1 MFDSIAMSFVIISI
15 MASDYLKRGF
25 WAGMGIF
32 AKSIPI
38 IYAIP
43 VTVKGARNWWWLF
56 LALALPSA
64 LSMVTFAAM
73 GWSLPTVT
81 ATLASTVRKGG
92 ESMSVWDVFFYLI
105 YLGVLPGLAP
115 GLYKV
120 LGLVWVPA
128 LIIFTALAFKK
139 FRFETDYGLVQSLLV
154 VTLAFLI
161 FKARVTEQYAIY
173 LLALSVIDVALWN
186 PQRKRL
192 LVAAAAT
199 ALFYLVMNNFF
210 LVRFLSPVYSSYAQ
224 IESDLSQMI
233 GPIRLALNFA
243 SGSFFTCINILYL
256 VRLLKRK

>member
-1 MFDSIAMSFVIISI
+1 
-15 MASDYLKRGF
+15 
-25 WAGMGIF
+25 
-32 AKSIPI
+32 
-38 IYAIP
+38 
-43 VTVKGARNWWWLF
+43 
-56 LALALPSA
+56 
-64 LSMVTFAAM
+64 
-73 GWSLPTVT
+73 
-81 ATLASTVRKGG
+81 
-92 ESMSVWDVFFYLI
+92 MSVWDVFFYLI